1 MVNVNSFFTYI
12 PREIALSDIYIP
24 PLLAAAFLGVVITSL
39 TVRLMNKLRWHRYFA
54 CPPLVELSL
63 TVIYTVLIGTF
74 FIPS

>member
-1 MVNVNSFFTYI
+1 MTRYFSYI
-12 PREIALSDIYIP
+12 PREIPLGDIYIP
-24 PLLAAAFLGVVITSL
+24 PLLAAAFIGLVLTSL